1 MATPSPKR
9 QPSALPR
16 PAGPGLRPLARAAR
30 IALFEREVR
39 ERLSRAALELVFRRA
54 EVMSEGQRS
63 VRDGRPTYFGST
75 MLTVNLEDLA
85 PLLREACDASTARR
99 LATLLAGDPS
109 VAARVKAVATHEA
122 VRLAG
127 GRLRAVATEIKVSAR
142 GARVFIDV
150 DVEGTP

>member
-30 IALFEREVR
+30 IA
-39 ERLSRAALELVFRRA
+39 
-54 EVMSEGQRS
+54 
-63 VRDGRPTYFGST
+63 
-75 MLTVNLEDLA
+75 
-85 PLLREACDASTARR
+85 
-99 LATLLAGDPS
+99 
-109 VAARVKAVATHEA
+109 
-122 VRLAG
+122 G
-127 GRLRAVATEIKVSAR
+127 GRLHAVAAEVKVRAR